1 MKNNSPAPAK
11 LTISR
16 ETVTTYRQRTGVQAG
31 TLMTPPPVRAG
42 FTDLCNVKK

>member
-31 TLMTPPPVRAG
+31 TLMTPPPRG
-42 FTDLCNVKK
+42 FTDLCLSKK